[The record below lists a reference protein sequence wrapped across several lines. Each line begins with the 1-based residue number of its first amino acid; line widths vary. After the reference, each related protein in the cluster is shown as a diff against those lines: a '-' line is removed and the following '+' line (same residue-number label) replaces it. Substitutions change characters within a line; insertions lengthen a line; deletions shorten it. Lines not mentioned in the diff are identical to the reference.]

1 LQGCSQDVPSKGDF
15 MKTVIGLFDYASD
28 AYGAQGD
35 LLGSGLQKE
44 QMSVLT
50 SPANLDFHAKTADEG
65 KSEAAEGAGIGA
77 TAGAI
82 AGGAAGLLASL
93 GLLAIPGIG
102 PLLAAGP
109 IVAIL
114 AGAGVG
120 AAAGG
125 LVGGLIGLG
134 IPEHEAE
141 IYAEGVNRGGTLLSV
156 DAADADADRIAAVL
170 SQHNAVDIDKRAAEW
185 ESAGWKRKYT
195 SAGVGASAVEGGASV
210 DPRTR
215 GVDRAEGEKV
225 SRPVSSSA
233 RIYNPT

>member
-1 LQGCSQDVPSKGDF
+1 

-28 AYGAQGD
+28 AYAAQGD
-35 LLGSGLQKE
+35 LLASGLQKE
-44 QMSVLT
+44 QVSVLT
-50 SPANLDFHAKTADEG
+50 SPANRDFPRKTPDG
-65 KSEAAEGAGIGA
+65 GSEAAEGAGIGA

-102 PLLAAGP
+102 PILAAGP
-109 IVAIL
+109 IVAVL
-114 AGAGVG
+114 TGVGIG

-141 IYAEGVNRGGTLLSV
+141 LYAEGVNRGGTLVSV
-156 DAADADADRIAAVL
+156 DAADADADRIAALL

-195 SAGVGASAVEGGASV
+195 SAEV
-210 DPRTR
+210 DSTVNPRTR
-215 GVDRAEGEKV
+215 GVDHPAAET
-225 SRPVSSSA
+225 SRPRSSSA
-233 RIYNPT
+233 RIYNPS